1 MSSASVPSAAAARA
15 LGLTL
20 LVAVAALLA
29 LTFATTGAREAA
41 VPRGGGDDT
50 SLAAAFAR
58 APARGAPPAHT
69 TLRAALEAQ
78 YARYAPELVEMR
90 ALGARFCAL
99 PMPAG
104 WPHTNKC
111 LSTISEME
119 LLYMRVRDEAPAHVL
134 EVASAVGYTSMWLLA
149 ALGKNNNGGLLHSFD
164 VYDTPFPVVLPEAL
178 RASWVF
184 TRGDV
189 HATFARATEGL
200 EFGVI
205 LMDAEHTREFGAFYR
220 DVVLKPAL
228 VALQA
233 RADATAAPARLDMTV
248 HDVYHY
254 AHGDD
259 SRRGLRARALY
270 GVSGEGEVFLAW
282 LGSILPTADFT
293 CWSANDR
300 DAPRRFAMMEQV
312 QRAAL
317 GDAATDI
324 QFGQF
329 PRGDLSARC
338 TFWAEPLPAA
348 GVPVSCDQ
356 RPCDEH
362 GNRRP

>member
-1 MSSASVPSAAAARA
+1 MFSAGAPAAAARCVA
-15 LGLTL
+15 AVC
-20 LVAVAALLA
+20 LVAFGALVVGPA
-29 LTFATTGAREAA
+29 FSGARDAA
-41 VPRGGGDDT
+41 PAPPRGGDGA

-58 APARGAPPAHT
+58 APAHGALPAPT

-134 EVASAVGYTSMWLLA
+134 EVASAVGYTTMWLLA

-178 RASWVF
+178 RASWIF

-220 DVVLKPAL
+220 DV
-228 VALQA
+228 
-233 RADATAAPARLDMTV
+233 APDL
-248 HDVYHY
+248 
-254 AHGDD
+254 
-259 SRRGLRARALY
+259 
-270 GVSGEGEVFLAW
+270 
-282 LGSILPTADFT
+282 
-293 CWSANDR
+293 
-300 DAPRRFAMMEQV
+300 
-312 QRAAL
+312 RAAL
-317 GDAATDI
+317 LACEGA
-324 QFGQF
+324 
-329 PRGDLSARC
+329 
-338 TFWAEPLPAA
+338 
-348 GVPVSCDQ
+348 
-356 RPCDEH
+356 
-362 GNRRP
+362 